1 MVGDGSYLM
10 LSNEIITSLQEGYK
24 LTIVLVD
31 NHGFQCIRG
40 LQEAAGSPAF
50 GNELRYRDE
59 HSGRLEGPYM
69 PVDFV
74 KNAES
79 LGAQVYCADTRDALR
94 TALQAAAHDRQ
105 TVLIYVPVDVDAKVP
120 SFEGWWDVPVA
131 EVSGEKGVQS
141 SFRAYQEAKQK
152 QRLYY

>member
-1 MVGDGSYLM
+1 
-10 LSNEIITSLQEGYK
+10 
-24 LTIVLVD
+24 
-31 NHGFQCIRG
+31 
-40 LQEAAGSPAF
+40 
-50 GNELRYRDE
+50 
-59 HSGRLEGPYM
+59 M

-79 LGAQVYCADTRDALR
+79 LGAQVYRADTRDALR
-94 TALQAAAHDRQ
+94 NALQAAAQVRQ

-152 QRLYY
+152 QRLYF